1 MKPLSPLKYI
11 LANLKKVLIT
21 VITVAIGVFVVYFYS
36 LISRT
41 TEELVNL
48 TGGNFVENH
57 SIVYSK
63 SNVEIPDSIV
73 EDFQSSSNTKSII
86 PIKPVVG
93 SLRYSLG
100 LGSSSFD
107 IQNLYSDDIDV
118 LMEGLNLS
126 IVEGSVPRENSNDI
140 LIPLRY
146 AKQNNLKIG
155 SIINEETARV
165 NKEYRVSGIM
175 DGDNIIAIVNTE
187 NVDKREDTF
196 KYGFIYSSY
205 NGDNKDMSDIK
216 DKLDVSI
223 DVIDYKYMED
233 IFKEMIGAMN
243 SLNYVMSTFII
254 VVLCIT
260 LGNLNYITFKDRI
273 NEFFI
278 LYAIGYKNST
288 LMIKL
293 WRENLILCLLGY
305 LMGIV
310 LCIMTVVALNI
321 TIFDPAGKTFL
332 LLSKSG
338 FISAF
343 TIPLFVSLFS
353 LIPCLTSRYRE
364 KINVGS

>member
-11 LANLKKVLIT
+11 LANIKKVLIT

-36 LISRT
+36 LVTIT

-48 TGGNFVENH
+48 TGGNFVKEH

-63 SNVEIPDSIV
+63 SYIEIPKSIV
-73 EDFQSSSNTKSII
+73 DDFKVSSNTKSMI

-100 LGSSSFD
+100 VGSSSFD
-107 IQNLYSDDIDV
+107 IENLYSEDIDM
-118 LMEGLNLS
+118 LMKGLNLS
-126 IVEGSVPRENSNDI
+126 MVEGSVPRENTNDI

-146 AKQNNLKIG
+146 AKQNNLKID

-165 NKEYRVSGIM
+165 NKEYKVSGIM

-187 NVDKREDTF
+187 SLTKREDAF
-196 KYGFIYSSY
+196 KYGFIYSTH
-205 NGDNKDMSDIK
+205 NGSNRDMSNIK
-216 DKLDVSI
+216 QELDVSI

-233 IFKEMIGAMN
+233 NFKEMMRAMN

-254 VVLCIT
+254 IVLCIT
-260 LGNLNYITFKDRI
+260 LGNLNYITFKNRV

-278 LYAIGYKNST
+278 LYAIGYKNSI

-305 LMGIV
+305 GLGI
-310 LCIMTVVALNI
+310 LTCIITVAILNL
-321 TIFDPAGKTFL
+321 TIFNPVGKPFL
-332 LLSKSG
+332 LLSESG
-338 FISAF
+338 FIASF
-343 TIPLFVSLFS
+343 IIPVFVSLFS
-353 LIPCLTSRYRE
+353 LIPCLTSKYRE
-364 KINVGS
+364 KINIG

>member
-21 VITVAIGVFVVYFYS
+21 IITVAIGVFVVYFYS
-36 LISRT
+36 LVTIT

-48 TGGNFVENH
+48 TGGNFVKEH

-63 SNVEIPDSIV
+63 SNVEIPKSIV

-86 PIKPVVG
+86 PIKPIVG
-93 SLRYSLG
+93 NFRYSLG

-107 IQNLYSDDIDV
+107 IENLYSEDIEI
-118 LMEGLNLS
+118 LMDSLNLKM
-126 IVEGSVPRENSNDI
+126 VEGNVPRENSNDI

-165 NKEYRVSGIM
+165 NKEYKVSGIM

-187 NVDKREDTF
+187 NVAKREDAF
-196 KYGFIYSSY
+196 KYGFIYSTY
-205 NGDNKDMSDIK
+205 NGSNRDMSDIK
-216 DKLDVSI
+216 EELDVSI

-233 IFKEMIGAMN
+233 NFKEMIGAMN
-243 SLNYVMSTFII
+243 SLNYVMNTFII
-254 VVLCIT
+254 IVLCIT
-260 LGNLNYITFKDRI
+260 LGNLNYITFKNRI
-273 NEFFI
+273 SEFFI
-278 LYAIGYKNST
+278 MHAMGYKNAT
-288 LMIKL
+288 LMTKL
-293 WRENLILCLLGY
+293 WRENLILCLVGYGLGIF
-305 LMGIV
+305 M
-310 LCIMTVVALNI
+310 CIMTVSILNL
-321 TIFDPAGKTFL
+321 TIFNPVGKPFL

-338 FISAF
+338 FIASF

-353 LIPCLTSRYRE
+353 LIPCLTSKYRD
-364 KINVGS
+364 KINIG